1 MPSKGARQ
9 KGRSPKVSR
18 DTTITAE
25 VTRAEFEHLV
35 AAVMETADA
44 VKDMRRELET
54 QFRRIA
60 QMQSELDQI
69 RRASAAGRSER

>member
-1 MPSKGARQ
+1 MCAKGADR
-9 KGRSPKVSR
+9 KGRPPKAGR
-18 DTTITAE
+18 GTPIALE

-44 VKDMRRELET
+44 VKEVRRELET

-69 RRASAAGRSER
+69 RRASTAGRSER